1 MSTESVDELIN
12 QLESLR
18 IQEAN
23 ILQRLIAARER
34 ESHAT
39 TRGIRSRETD
49 TEIEPFSVG
58 RRVQATNNIRGT
70 FGRSVTIND
79 KRAFITRVTLTRV
92 YFRTVNGNNTWR
104 SRTNLQIVEDNED
117 WNSPTTL

>member
-1 MSTESVDELIN
+1 MSNESVDDLIN
-12 QLESLR
+12 QLKPLR
-18 IQEAN
+18 IQEAS

-34 ESHAT
+34 ESLAT
-39 TRGIRSRETD
+39 TRGTHTRETD

-58 RRVQATNNIRGT
+58 RRVQVTNNIRGT

-79 KRAFITRVTLTRV
+79 KRAFITRVTLTRI

-104 SRTNLQIVEDNED
+104 SRTNLRIVADNED

>member
-1 MSTESVDELIN
+1 MSNESVDELIN

-18 IQEAN
+18 IQEAS

-34 ESHAT
+34 ESLAAT
-39 TRGIRSRETD
+39 RRTRTRETD
-49 TEIEPFSVG
+49 TEIEPFTVG
-58 RRVQATNNIRGT
+58 RRVQVTNNIRGT

-79 KRAFITRVTLTRV
+79 KRAFITRVTLTRI

-104 SRTNLQIVEDNED
+104 SRTNLRIVEDNED
-117 WNSPTTL
+117 WNSPSTL